1 MTRHL
6 FLLRKSPGLST
17 ISFNMTRNTT
27 YPLSFLFLA
36 LSLSAG
42 EPLPNGSSLDLKQ
55 CYDLAVQQSEPLKR
69 QREDIVR
76 SQAQARAALGGAF
89 PHVYWKWSDIRQ
101 DGSGMGSDGVGS
113 LLEKNQVESKFSLQ
127 QPLFTGLREFSAYAG
142 FKRQEARDQWRLR
155 QAELRLYD
163 EVSRAYYDVVALESA
178 LLNNATSVA
187 LSQDRLGELKS
198 FYRLGKSRE
207 GEIFSAE
214 SQLAALKA
222 IQVRLHGQ
230 IRVARET
237 LSFLLGQEVGAAPL
251 AQRFTETPEPV
262 ASFLTLAARRPDL
275 EAQRQE
281 VLAQTLR
288 VRYEKGSYWP
298 IANLSGNYYTQ
309 RPSFYD
315 PIQWDIMLNVDVP
328 LFQGGT
334 VKARVKDARS
344 GLQQAQLDLDYL
356 ERQIQSDVKKAYEG
370 WTASLEESQSLE
382 EAYRAAKK
390 SHDAQRREYRL
401 GLVTNLDVLNAM
413 NLMQTAKR
421 AWDDVGVESQRRYVA
436 LVVATGALP

>member
-1 MTRHL
+1 MTRIIGFPLL
-6 FLLRKSPGLST
+6 FLVIAQS
-17 ISFNMTRNTT
+17 
-27 YPLSFLFLA
+27 LA
-36 LSLSAG
+36 AG
-42 EPLPNGSSLDLKQ
+42 EPLPAGTSLDLKR

-76 SQAQARAALGGAF
+76 SQSQARAALGGAF
-89 PHVYWKWSDIRQ
+89 PHVSWKWSDLRQ
-101 DGSGMGSDGVGS
+101 DGSGLDSGNVGG
-113 LLEKNQVESKFSLQ
+113 LLEKNQIESKFSLQ
-127 QPLFTGLREFSAYAG
+127 QPLFTGLKEFSAYAG
-142 FKRQEARDQWRLR
+142 FKKQEARDEWRLR
-155 QAELRLYD
+155 QAELQLYD

-178 LLNNATSVA
+178 LANNATSVK
-187 LSQDRLGELKS
+187 LSQDRLDELKS

-222 IQVRLHGQ
+222 IQVRLKGQ

-237 LSFLLGQEVGAAPL
+237 LSFLTGQEMGVAAL
-251 AQRFTETPEPV
+251 TQETVVAPEPV
-262 ASFLTLAARRPDL
+262 TLYLNQSARRPDL

-298 IANLSGNYYTQ
+298 MANLSGNYYTQ
-309 RPSFYD
+309 RPAFYD
-315 PIQWDIMLNVDVP
+315 PIQWDVMLNLDVP

-344 GLQQAQLDLDYL
+344 GLQQAQLDLEYL
-356 ERQIQSDVKKAYEG
+356 ERQIQSDVKKAYEA
-370 WTASLEESQSLE
+370 WTASLDESQSLG
-382 EAYRAAKK
+382 EAYQAAKK
-390 SHDAQRREYRL
+390 SYDAQRREYRL

-421 AWDDVGVESQRRYVA
+421 AWDDAGVESQRRYVA

>member
-1 MTRHL
+1 MTRIIGFPLL
-6 FLLRKSPGLST
+6 FLVIAQS
-17 ISFNMTRNTT
+17 
-27 YPLSFLFLA
+27 LA
-36 LSLSAG
+36 AG
-42 EPLPNGSSLDLKQ
+42 EPLPAGMSLDLKR

-76 SQAQARAALGGAF
+76 SQSQARAALGGAF
-89 PHVYWKWSDIRQ
+89 PHVSWKWSDLRQ
-101 DGSGMGSDGVGS
+101 DGSGLDSGNVGG
-113 LLEKNQVESKFSLQ
+113 LLEKNQIESKFSLQ
-127 QPLFTGLREFSAYAG
+127 QPLFTGLKEFSAYAG
-142 FKRQEARDQWRLR
+142 FKKQEARDEWRLR
-155 QAELRLYD
+155 QAELQLYD

-178 LLNNATSVA
+178 LANNATSVK
-187 LSQDRLGELKS
+187 LSQDRLDELKS

-222 IQVRLHGQ
+222 IQVRLKGQ

-237 LSFLLGQEVGAAPL
+237 LSFLTGQEMGVAAL
-251 AQRFTETPEPV
+251 TQETVVAPEPV
-262 ASFLTLAARRPDL
+262 TLYLNQSARRPDL

-298 IANLSGNYYTQ
+298 MANLSGNYYTQ
-309 RPSFYD
+309 RPAFYD
-315 PIQWDIMLNVDVP
+315 PIQWDVLLNLDVP

-344 GLQQAQLDLDYL
+344 GLQQAQLDLEYL
-356 ERQIQSDVKKAYEG
+356 ERQIQSDVKKAYEA
-370 WTASLEESQSLE
+370 WTASLDESQSLG
-382 EAYRAAKK
+382 EAYQAAKK
-390 SHDAQRREYRL
+390 SYDAQRREYRL

-421 AWDDVGVESQRRYVA
+421 AWDDAGVESQRRYVA

>member
-1 MTRHL
+1 MTQTLRFL
-6 FLLRKSPGLST
+6 F
-17 ISFNMTRNTT
+17 
-27 YPLSFLFLA
+27 PLLFLA

-42 EPLPNGSSLDLKQ
+42 EPTSMGSRLDLKH

-76 SQAQARAALGGAF
+76 SQSQARAALGGAF
-89 PHVYWKWSDIRQ
+89 PHVSWEWRDIRQ
-101 DGSGMGSDGVGS
+101 DGSGMDSGGIGS
-113 LLEKNQVESKFSLQ
+113 LLEKNQIESKFSLQ
-127 QPLFTGLREFSAYAG
+127 QPLFTGLKEFSAYAG
-142 FKRQEARDQWRLR
+142 FKRQEARDEWRLR
-155 QAELRLYD
+155 QAELQLYD
-163 EVSRAYYDVVALESA
+163 EVSRAFYDVVALESA
-178 LLNNATSVA
+178 LVNNATSVA
-187 LSQDRLGELKS
+187 LSQDRLAELTS

-207 GEIFSAE
+207 GEVFSAE
-214 SQLAALKA
+214 SQWTALKA
-222 IQVRLHGQ
+222 IHVRLKGQ

-251 AQRFTETPEPV
+251 VQGSAETPEPV
-262 ASFLTLAARRPDL
+262 ARYLTLAARRPDL

-315 PIQWDIMLNVDVP
+315 PIQWDVMLNLDVP

-334 VKARVKDARS
+334 VAARVKDARS
-344 GLQQAQLDLDYL
+344 GLQQAQLSLDYL
-356 ERQIQSDVKKAYEG
+356 ERQIQSDVKKAYEA
-370 WTASLEESQSLE
+370 WTASLEESQALGD
-382 EAYRAAKK
+382 ATHAAQK
-390 SHDAQRREYRL
+390 SYDAQRREYRL
-401 GLVTNLDVLNAM
+401 GLVTNLDVINAM

-421 AWDDVGVESQRRYVA
+421 AWDDADVEAQRRYVA
-436 LVVATGALP
+436 LVVVTGALP

>member
-1 MTRHL
+1 MARL
-6 FLLRKSPGLST
+6 ARYRIFFLLV
-17 ISFNMTRNTT
+17 SF
-27 YPLSFLFLA
+27 A

-42 EPLPNGSSLDLKQ
+42 ETPPLDLKH

-69 QREDIVR
+69 QREDIAR
-76 SQAQARAALGGAF
+76 SQSQARAALGGAF
-89 PHVYWKWSDIRQ
+89 PHVFWKWSDLRQ
-101 DGSGMGSDGVGS
+101 DGSGLDSGNAGG

-127 QPLFTGLREFSAYAG
+127 QPLFTGLKEFSAYAG
-142 FKRQEARDQWRLR
+142 FKKQEARDEWRLR
-155 QAELRLYD
+155 QAELQLYD

-178 LLNNATSVA
+178 LANNATSVA
-187 LSQDRLGELKS
+187 LSQDRLAELKS
-198 FYRLGKSRE
+198 FFRLGKSRE

-222 IQVRLHGQ
+222 IQVRLKGQ

-237 LSFLLGQEVGAAPL
+237 LSFLTGREMGAAVL
-251 AQRFTETPEPV
+251 AQDAIASPEPV
-262 ASFLTLAARRPDL
+262 TLYLNRSAGRPDL

-281 VLAQTLR
+281 IMAQTLR

-298 IANLSGNYYTQ
+298 MANLSGNYYSQ
-309 RPSFYD
+309 RPAFYD
-315 PIQWDIMLNVDVP
+315 PVHWDVMLNLDVP

-334 VKARVKDARS
+334 VQARVKDARS
-344 GLQQAQLDLDYL
+344 GLQQAQLDLEYL
-356 ERQIQSDVKKAYEG
+356 ERQVQSGVRKAYEA
-370 WTASLEESQSLE
+370 WTASLDESTSLG
-382 EAYRAAKK
+382 EAYQAAKK
-390 SHDAQRREYRL
+390 SYDAQRREYRL

-421 AWDDVGVESQRRYVA
+421 AWDDAGVESQRRYVA

>member
-1 MTRHL
+1 M
-6 FLLRKSPGLST
+6 G
-17 ISFNMTRNTT
+17 
-27 YPLSFLFLA
+27 A
-36 LSLSAG
+36 
-42 EPLPNGSSLDLKQ
+42 SLDLKH
-55 CYDLAVQQSEPLKR
+55 CYDLAFQQSEPLKR
-69 QREDIVR
+69 QREEIVR

-101 DGSGMGSDGVGS
+101 DGNGLNAEGIGS
-113 LLEKNQVESKFSLQ
+113 LLDKNQVESKFSLQ
-127 QPLFTGLREFSAYAG
+127 QPLFTGLKEFSAYAG
-142 FKRQEARDQWRLR
+142 FKRQEARDEWRLR
-155 QAELRLYD
+155 QAELQLYD
-163 EVSRAYYDVVALESA
+163 EVSRAYYDVVALETA
-178 LLNNATSVA
+178 LANNATSVA
-187 LSQDRLGELKS
+187 LSQDRLAELKS

-222 IQVRLHGQ
+222 IQVHLRGQ

-237 LSFLLGQEVGAAPL
+237 LSFLTGQAMGSTPL
-251 AQRFTETPEPV
+251 TSETIKTPEPV
-262 ASFLTLAARRPDL
+262 TLYLNQSARRPDL

-309 RPSFYD
+309 RPAFYD
-315 PIQWDIMLNVDVP
+315 PIQWDVMLNLDVP
-328 LFQGGT
+328 LYQGGS
-334 VKARVKDARS
+334 VKARVRDARS

-356 ERQIQSDVKKAYEG
+356 ERQIRSDVKKAYEA
-370 WTASLEESQSLE
+370 WTASLEESQSLD

-390 SHDAQRREYRL
+390 SYDAQRREYRL

-413 NLMQTAKR
+413 NLMQVAKR
-421 AWDDVGVESQRRYVA
+421 AWDDAGVESQRRYVA
-436 LVVATGALP
+436 LVVATGAMP